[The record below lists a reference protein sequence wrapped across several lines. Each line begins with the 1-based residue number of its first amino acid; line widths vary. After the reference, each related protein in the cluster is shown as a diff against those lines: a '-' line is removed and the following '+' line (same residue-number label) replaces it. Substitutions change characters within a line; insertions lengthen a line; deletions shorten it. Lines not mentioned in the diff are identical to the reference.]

1 MTSDQVFEV
10 ETQALTFRGGSTK
23 SAWDRRGSEL
33 PHEVEKDL
41 TPPPQPR
48 APTLASNYSRASAR
62 RRSFQYLRTH
72 AFFPSKG
79 RNEADHGMLGTAKGG
94 RTWRRSGALMPWRPG
109 GSDARK
115 PIRNPAG
122 PARCVRTKP
131 AAGAC

>member
-72 AFFPSKG
+72 AFLPFQRPERS
-79 RNEADHGMLGTAKGG
+79 RPRHVRYRE
-94 RTWRRSGALMPWRPG
+94 RRPHMATQRG
-109 GSDARK
+109 
-115 PIRNPAG
+115 
-122 PARCVRTKP
+122 
-131 AAGAC
+131 